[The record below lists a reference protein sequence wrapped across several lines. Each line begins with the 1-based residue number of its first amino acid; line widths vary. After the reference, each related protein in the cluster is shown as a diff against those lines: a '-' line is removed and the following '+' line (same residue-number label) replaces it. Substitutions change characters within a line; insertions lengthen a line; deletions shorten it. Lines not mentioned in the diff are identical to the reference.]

1 MNSINEFFVVA
12 VSQGNTWHEM
22 KQKAILQYL
31 FSRESFGI
39 AAESQ

>member
-1 MNSINEFFVVA
+1 MNFINKFFVVA
-12 VSQGNTWHEM
+12 VSQGVLGTDM
-22 KQKAILQYL
+22 KQGTILQYL

>member
-1 MNSINEFFVVA
+1 MSSINEFFVVT
-12 VSQGNTWHEM
+12 VSQGETWHKHE
-22 KQKAILQYL
+22 ARGNFTIS